1 MGGGGTH
8 RVGVLLDGK
17 PISASQAGV
26 DVHGASV
33 SPKEE
38 RLYTLVSLP
47 NVQRHKG
54 NAAQLQAGSKLYV
67 FTFG

>member
-47 NVQRHKG
+47 NVQRHKLTL
-54 NAAQLQAGSKLYV
+54 QPQAGSKLYV